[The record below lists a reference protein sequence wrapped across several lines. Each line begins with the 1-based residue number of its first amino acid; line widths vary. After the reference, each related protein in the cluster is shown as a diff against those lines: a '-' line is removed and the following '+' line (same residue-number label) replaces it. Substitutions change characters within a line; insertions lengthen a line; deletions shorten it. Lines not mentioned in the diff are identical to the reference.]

1 MGYLGDADSQMGSC
15 DSLIAKCCWSL
26 AGGQWTPLLIIARRN
41 WRHCLCRVLEANN
54 VHYPLLVLWADLP
67 PALATGST
75 LCGTGRGQDVTKTSL
90 RGLTRYERRLSVSKA
105 TNAQPAGYSLSLT
118 WRAPCL
124 QKKHGGLSVV
134 CSASLCIIAG
144 RFYPWSL
151 FSYGRNRK
159 EVLYWRN
166 TGWNH
171 GHWWVFYHA
180 FNSRSKLFR
189 LHIF

>member
-1 MGYLGDADSQMGSC
+1 MDAVTNYCREKLETLFMFSRQTMYIILSWCYGQIC
-15 DSLIAKCCWSL
+15 HQHWPPGQLY
-26 AGGQWTPLLIIARRN
+26 AGRDEDRT
-41 WRHCLCRVLEANN
+41 
-54 VHYPLLVLWADLP
+54 
-67 PALATGST
+67 
-75 LCGTGRGQDVTKTSL
+75 L
-90 RGLTRYERRLSVSKA
+90 RGLTPYERRLSVSKA

>member
-26 AGGQWTPLLIIARRN
+26 VYVEFWRQTMYIILSWCYGQICHQHWPPGQLYAGRDEDRT
-41 WRHCLCRVLEANN
+41 
-54 VHYPLLVLWADLP
+54 
-67 PALATGST
+67 
-75 LCGTGRGQDVTKTSL
+75 L

-124 QKKHGGLSVV
+124 QLKHGGLSVV

-159 EVLYWRN
+159 EVLY
-166 TGWNH
+166 
-171 GHWWVFYHA
+171 
-180 FNSRSKLFR
+180 
-189 LHIF
+189 